1 MIESAGNLV
10 KMSKPYAGDWPLDDG
25 TGRVIRLIQLEE
37 LRRWQDVEPDKMLVT
52 IKGNA
57 IMAKDM
63 DEDTRMGFIA
73 AGFVIVP

>member
-1 MIESAGNLV
+1 
-10 KMSKPYAGDWPLDDG
+10 MSEYAGDWPLDDG

-52 IKGNA
+52 ITGDEV
-57 IMAKDM
+57 MVKDM
-63 DEDTRMGFIA
+63 DEDTRVGFVA

>member
-25 TGRVIRLIQLEE
+25 TGRVVRLIKLEE
-37 LRRWQDVEPDKMLVT
+37 LQRWQDVEPDKILVT
-52 IKGNA
+52 IAGNA
-57 IMAKDM
+57 IMAKDL
-63 DEDTRMGFIA
+63 DADCRVGFVA